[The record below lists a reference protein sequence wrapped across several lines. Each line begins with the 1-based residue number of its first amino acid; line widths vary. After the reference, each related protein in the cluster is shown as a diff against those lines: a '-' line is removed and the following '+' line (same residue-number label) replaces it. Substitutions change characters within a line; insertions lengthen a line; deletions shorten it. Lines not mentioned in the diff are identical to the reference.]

1 LKIEKL
7 ILFSLLLGIV
17 LTLVSTIRY
26 EIWSVPDAEEVR
38 YGLPFFWLFHQTTSI
53 AGPVDIW
60 SVQWLNFTMNYVFWF
75 IISAVIVYV
84 LNRYRK

>member
-1 LKIEKL
+1 MKIGKV

-26 EIWSVPDAEEVR
+26 EIYSVPDAEEVR
-38 YGLPFFWLFHQTTSI
+38 YGLPFFWLHHQTSSI
-53 AGPVDIW
+53 AGAVDIW
-60 SVQWLNFTMNYVFWF
+60 SVQWLNFTIDFVFWF
-75 IISAVIVYV
+75 IISVLIIFV